1 MLHLPPLL
9 SFTLWDYIL
18 YAHIAYSLKTFKE
31 GKFCE
36 VNLKAIQNFFVIF
49 FSFFDSTLNSMSLVR
64 CSTTVS
70 EWLKMRKS
78 LGIYYYQDT
87 ISGVEVY
94 NNVININ
101 KIWEVSPSFVILLFL
116 TSTLFFSIMKNRV

>member
-1 MLHLPPLL
+1 MKDQCKKNVA
-9 SFTLWDYIL
+9 FTSALIIYIMTL
-18 YAHIAYSLKTFKE
+18 YFICTYSIYSLKTFKE

-49 FSFFDSTLNSMSLVR
+49 FSFFDSTLNSMGVVR
-64 CSTTVS
+64 CSTTAS
-70 EWLKMRKS
+70 EWLKMTKS

-101 KIWEVSPSFVILLFL
+101 KI
-116 TSTLFFSIMKNRV
+116 